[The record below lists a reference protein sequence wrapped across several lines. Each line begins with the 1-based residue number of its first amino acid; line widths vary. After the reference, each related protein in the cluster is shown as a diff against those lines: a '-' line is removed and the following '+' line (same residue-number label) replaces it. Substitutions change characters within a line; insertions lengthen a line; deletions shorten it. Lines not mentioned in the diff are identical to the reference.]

1 MKMTSATEMEG
12 HIKELCAAHQ
22 IEVGSHSRGGRA
34 FRKTRRV
41 DIRPVKSAVTYA
53 VALHE
58 IGHILG
64 KNQTRSCL
72 ERETGAWQWAKKA
85 ALFWDGRMEEKMR
98 LCLVSYYRAACRR
111 KRMILPGTDHDFW
124 QMARLEA
131 PKTTDN

>member
-22 IEVGSHSRGGRA
+22 VEVGSHSRGGRA

-72 ERETGAWQWAKKA
+72 ERETGAWQWAKK
-85 ALFWDGRMEEKMR
+85 R
-98 LCLVSYYRAACRR
+98 LCSGMAGWR
-111 KRMILPGTDHDFW
+111 KRCVSAWLPITGCMPPQTDDSTRH
-124 QMARLEA
+124 
-131 PKTTDN
+131 